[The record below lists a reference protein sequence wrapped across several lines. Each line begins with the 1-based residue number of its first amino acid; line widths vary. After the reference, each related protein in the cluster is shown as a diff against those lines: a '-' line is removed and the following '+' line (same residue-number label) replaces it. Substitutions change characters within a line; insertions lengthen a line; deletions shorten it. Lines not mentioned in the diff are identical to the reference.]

1 MRDVELGVLCTFM
14 HACDCGVIMACAV
27 LFEEVD
33 GGLQGGVS
41 SVPRHCVCAVSGI
54 RFCVCAALH
63 RAVCH
68 DNRCGAVCGAA
79 ALVCTKNNAK
89 TGMPLT

>member
-1 MRDVELGVLCTFM
+1 MGGCRGELVVSHDTVFVLSQAYDF
-14 HACDCGVIMACAV
+14 V
-27 LFEEVD
+27 
-33 GGLQGGVS
+33 
-41 SVPRHCVCAVSGI
+41 
-54 RFCVCAALH
+54 CVCAALH